1 MWTKMRAQLN
11 LTAFSASTLLIF
23 VFLSHGLFITSLKP
37 LEIPR
42 KFQGISE
49 EHGNGKHWL
58 YHIPFIFPGNGRI
71 PQGHISTYAWQKGK
85 PSRRSIHISDCF
97 VRDLLSAKQIILGAC
112 LWKHF
117 LYCLESAVTRS
128 LAFWDM
134 KSCRWFSVC
143 SVRWSSPLT
152 PQLSTHAVSKVCLGR

>member
-1 MWTKMRAQLN
+1 MRAQFH
-11 LTAFSASTLLIF
+11 LTALPASLLLF
-23 VFLSHGLFITSLKP
+23 VFLSPSLFITSLKP
-37 LEIPR
+37 PSR
-42 KFQGISE
+42 KFQAISQ
-49 EHGNGKHWL
+49 EHVNAQHWL
-58 YHIPFIFPGNGRI
+58 YHIPFIFLGNGRT

-117 LYCLESAVTRS
+117 LLCLESAVTRS

-143 SVRWSSPLT
+143 SIRWSSPLT
-152 PQLSTHAVSKVCLGR
+152 PRLSTHAVSKSV